1 MAKKNKICNL
11 FIIDASGSMNRDNKI
26 GEVRGELKRLFK
38 DIKEDKDVKSTTIV
52 FDFASSRDFNVVIN
66 TKDTKELTDEI
77 ADSLTTRGLTAL
89 YDAIGISFN
98 LVKDKY
104 DGVFV
109 SILTDGLENDSN
121 EFTLADIKS
130 LIESKRKLGWAIV
143 FSGTS
148 EAALEEA
155 RKMGMSMGN
164 TVKYADNAEG
174 VKLSAS
180 TRSAARGSYIKGV
193 MASSLGMEGVDA
205 DNLVNQ

>member
-1 MAKKNKICNL
+1 M
-11 FIIDASGSMNRDNKI
+11 
-26 GEVRGELKRLFK
+26 
-38 DIKEDKDVKSTTIV
+38 

-109 SILTDGLENDSN
+109 SILTDCLENDSN